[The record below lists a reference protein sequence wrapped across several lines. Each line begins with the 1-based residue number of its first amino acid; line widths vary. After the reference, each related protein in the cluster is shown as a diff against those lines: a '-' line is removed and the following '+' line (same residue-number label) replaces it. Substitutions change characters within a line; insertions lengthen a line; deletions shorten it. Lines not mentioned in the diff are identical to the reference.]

1 LWLFEELLGHKSSKK
16 IEIYTH
22 ADNKDISGIKSP
34 LDSILIGGE
43 TGDDKR

>member
-1 LWLFEELLGHKSSKK
+1 LKVVEHKSSKT

-22 ADNKDISGIKSP
+22 ADNKDISRSP
-34 LDSILIGGE
+34 LDSIQIGGE